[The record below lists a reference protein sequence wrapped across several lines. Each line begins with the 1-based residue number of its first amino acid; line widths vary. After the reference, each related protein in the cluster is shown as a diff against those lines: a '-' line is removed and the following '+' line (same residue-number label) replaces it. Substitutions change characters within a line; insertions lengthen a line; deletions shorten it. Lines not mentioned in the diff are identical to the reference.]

1 MKKIQDLAA
10 FLFIAAVALL
20 STVAVLGV
28 WDFFTGDVIVKSFE
42 TLGLLAVAAVIV
54 IVAGHFIGH
63 GSAVTPE
70 LPNPFFRQLRKGT
83 IGIVIVS
90 VSILALL
97 GVLAIWDVIADK
109 EVLYR
114 SFISLLIVAFGA
126 FIMVLTC
133 LEREGGESTTQGE
146 HKGLSGG
153 VIVAI
158 VLGLL
163 VLLPMLL
170 SMSSFLFR

>member
-10 FLFIAAVALL
+10 LLFIAAVALL

-63 GSAVTPE
+63 GTAVTPE
-70 LPNPFFRQLRKGT
+70 LPNPFFHQLRKGT

-109 EVLYR
+109 QVLYR

-133 LEREGGESTTQGE
+133 LEREGGEAPQGE
-146 HKGLSGG
+146 HKGFSGG

-163 VLLPMLL
+163 VLLPTLL